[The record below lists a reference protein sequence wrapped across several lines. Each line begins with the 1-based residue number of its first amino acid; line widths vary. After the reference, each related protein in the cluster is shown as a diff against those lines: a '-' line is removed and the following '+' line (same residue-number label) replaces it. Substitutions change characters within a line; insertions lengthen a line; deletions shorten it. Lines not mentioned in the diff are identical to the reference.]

1 MILIDANLLACA
13 QVSSFRQYKSA
24 RAWLDAQLNGNSP
37 WSYHGSE
44 AIECNEA
51 GEPFSTA
58 CQDLTFKVHWTK
70 R

>member
-1 MILIDANLLACA
+1 VSLFGLAHA
-13 QVSSFRQYKSA
+13 IP
-24 RAWLDAQLNGNSP
+24 NSTRRT
-37 WSYHGSE
+37 YGLRRSE

-58 CQDLTFKVHWTK
+58 CKDFTLKINFMPIRKLAAT